1 MMQSSINFIGIGSQK
16 SGTSWLFKQFEQ
28 SNQIDLPPIKE
39 LHYFD
44 RSESYPSPNFL
55 SQTKLTSRLFNL
67 KWLAKALLKIKDEEE
82 NKLWY
87 KKWFFS
93 DYTDDWYLS
102 LFKDIKKCKGEITPA
117 YAILKEEDVA
127 KMSKLLGRDTK
138 IIFMLRHPVERAW
151 SSYKYTNKIKE
162 YTSDDFEHAK
172 AYMQSEYQV
181 LRSQYL
187 QTIKLYNRYFNS
199 ICIGFFDAV
208 IDKPTELLTEI
219 FDYLELDT
227 NEIKKFVDLKKR
239 VNSSKQISIPEEIQ
253 GLLDVMYTDEIN
265 QLSELYGEYFS
276 KWKDPKQFDNQNGVD
291 FKPSI
296 IIQ

>member
-93 DYTDDWYLS
+93 DYTKNAQQKTDNRLNQSTSPLVHQFTDYSTTRLS
-102 LFKDIKKCKGEITPA
+102 DYPIPRKT
-117 YAILKEEDVA
+117 V
-127 KMSKLLGRDTK
+127 
-138 IIFMLRHPVERAW
+138 
-151 SSYKYTNKIKE
+151 
-162 YTSDDFEHAK
+162 
-172 AYMQSEYQV
+172 
-181 LRSQYL
+181 
-187 QTIKLYNRYFNS
+187 NR
-199 ICIGFFDAV
+199 
-208 IDKPTELLTEI
+208 KPT
-219 FDYLELDT
+219 
-227 NEIKKFVDLKKR
+227 
-239 VNSSKQISIPEEIQ
+239 
-253 GLLDVMYTDEIN
+253 TD
-265 QLSELYGEYFS
+265 
-276 KWKDPKQFDNQNGVD
+276 
-291 FKPSI
+291 
-296 IIQ
+296 